1 MFEKFI
7 ATIISLF
14 TQRGGAESFKTDEE
28 IVAFVLN
35 TLAGLLQPDQIATQG
50 EVEDIVTVRSA
61 HEATVKDVIAHTV
74 DALNRTR
81 ILKAFSGHADLT
93 QQTSDELWRE
103 ADLLATDLELILDR
117 IDPDELNGWLE
128 TKW

>member
-7 ATIISLF
+7 ATIVAVF
-14 TQRGGAESFKTDEE
+14 TARGIESFKDERD

-35 TLAGLLQPDQIATQG
+35 ALAGLVQADQIATQG

-61 HEATVKDVIAHTV
+61 HEATVKDVIAHTI

-81 ILKAFSGHADLT
+81 VLKAFSGQADLT

-117 IDPDELNGWLE
+117 IDPDELNGWLGS
-128 TKW
+128 KW